1 MATSSITKQFVVK
14 DPEAFRKLM
23 TESARIPERKA
34 TQDSPSLNKGREAL
48 KRFVLRQKI
57 HKIGNAMNVY
67 LDMLSRKIAVMYD
80 ISKEQA
86 DYAAQHSAIH
96 ALIREEP
103 EYVDRVPLSCWTT
116 II

>member
-1 MATSSITKQFVVK
+1 
-14 DPEAFRKLM
+14 
-23 TESARIPERKA
+23 
-34 TQDSPSLNKGREAL
+34 
-48 KRFVLRQKI
+48 
-57 HKIGNAMNVY
+57 MNVY